1 MVGPLFRSGACA
13 VWTACLLAGAVLAQ
27 DTGPSEKPSTASR
40 VESRTESV
48 TVLDTISMTATRNPI
63 RSFEYPGMVSVVG
76 RERILTRQP
85 STPDDMMRFIP
96 NVKFTG
102 GPRRTGEVPSIR
114 GFDGPDIVVLL
125 DGARQNFGS
134 AHDGRFFLDPGLVKR
149 VEVLR
154 GPASSLYG
162 SGGTGGVIE
171 FRTIDAT
178 DFLAEGETVGATA
191 SGGYQSGNEEWRG
204 TVTGYTRGGT
214 GLDLVGSVVTR
225 NSGTIHLGDGSRLEN
240 TDDDILAGLAKASYE
255 LAEHHRV
262 EGSFTAFRNDAREPN
277 NAQGAGGTLAPGL
290 VDKDIRSNTLRL
302 AYRYNDPADRWLDLD
317 VVTYHSAFKADELR
331 LDGMGAGPQGEL
343 LKRDVDTLG
352 ARVDNRSR
360 LTFSESIA
368 ATFTY
373 GAEWYRDEQDGAA
386 GSGERDGVPDARSA
400 FHGLFTQAEVA
411 LGAPGGIPGEV
422 LVIPGVR
429 YDSYK
434 STRQSAGDNRDDE
447 LSPRIGVSYLPTDWF
462 MLFANYG
469 HAFRAPTFNE
479 VYLTGVH
486 FQIPLGRAAIVN
498 RFVPNPDLK
507 PQRTR
512 TVEFGGGLSFDSL
525 FGSEDR
531 LRIKAS
537 HFQVRGRDFIDLA
550 VHQPPVFGQRGPL
563 PQCFRP
569 GACDG
574 TTVSTNVPD
583 ASLSGTEVEAS
594 YDSSHLYLTLG
605 ASTIDGENRDSGEKL
620 GTLTPDTYTGDMGV
634 KLRELDS
641 VLGLRFLAAKRFED
655 DPLTEDNEERP
666 GYAVV
671 DTYLTWQPSAG
682 VLKGLRVDLGVD
694 NVFDKAYSRVY
705 TDAYEEGRSYKVS
718 AVYTVSW

>member
-1 MVGPLFRSGACA
+1 MAGSLFRSGVCA

-27 DTGPSEKPSTASR
+27 DTGPSETPATTTR
-40 VESRTESV
+40 IEGRTESA
-48 TVLDTISMTATRNPI
+48 TVLDTISVTATRNPI

-76 RERILTRQP
+76 RERILTGQP
-85 STPDDMMRFIP
+85 STPDDMMRLIP
-96 NVKFTG
+96 NVEFIG

-114 GFDGPDIVVLL
+114 GFDGPDVVILL

-134 AHDGRFFLDPGLVKR
+134 AHDGRFFLDPSLVKR

-171 FRTIDAT
+171 FRTIDAA
-178 DFLAEGETVGATA
+178 DFLGRDETVGATV
-191 SGGYQSGNEEWRG
+191 SGGYRSGNEEWRG
-204 TVTGYTRGGT
+204 TVTGYTRAGA

-225 NSGTIHLGDGSRLEN
+225 NSGTIHLGDGGRLEN
-240 TDDDILAGLAKASYE
+240 TDDDILAGLAKASFE
-255 LAEHHRV
+255 LADHQRV

-277 NAQGAGGTLAPGL
+277 NGQGGGGALAPGI

-317 VVTYHSAFKADELR
+317 VVTYYSGFKADELR
-331 LDGMGAGPQGEL
+331 LDDLGAGPEGEL
-343 LKRDVDTLG
+343 LKRDVDTVG
-352 ARVDNRSR
+352 ARLDNRSR
-360 LTFSESIA
+360 LTLSESIG

-386 GSGERDGVPDARSA
+386 GSGERDGVADARSA

-411 LGAPGGIPGEV
+411 FGAPGGIPGEI

-434 STRQSAGDNRDDE
+434 STRRSAGDNRDDE

-498 RFVPNPDLK
+498 RFVANPDLK

-525 FGSEDR
+525 FGSGDK
-531 LRIKAS
+531 LRIKTS

-550 VHQPPVFGQRGPL
+550 VHQPPVFGERGPL
-563 PQCFRP
+563 PQCFHP

-574 TTVSTNVPD
+574 TTISSNV
-583 ASLSGTEVEAS
+583 AKAKLSGTEVEAS
-594 YDSSHLYLTLG
+594 YESSRLYLTLG

-620 GTLTPDTYTGDMGV
+620 GTLTPDTYTADMGL
-634 KLRELDS
+634 KLHELDS
-641 VLGLRFLAAKRFED
+641 VLGLRLLAANRFEHVD
-655 DPLTEDNEERP
+655 SNQDRP

-671 DTYLTWQPSAG
+671 DTYLTWQPSG
-682 VLKGLRVDLGVD
+682 GLLKGLRVDLGVD

-705 TDAYEEGRSYKVS
+705 TGAYEEGRSYNVS
-718 AVYTVSW
+718 AGYAVNW